1 MTVLNSTF
9 VLSSRTPTA
18 TGGIDFLD
26 RLRIAERNDGS
37 RSSRLRWHPNVVD
50 RVESAWDV
58 ERTCVDDS
66 QITPYSEPEIQ
77 EAYGRQMVKTH
88 IRQCL
93 RKADPETR
101 TRYNAV
107 SADEAWRRAD
117 ALRMELEQAGRS
129 SNDEQ
134 SLKQRQREAALRC
147 QEQAMGKA
155 PKPQQIKGRS
165 ALTPLSGI
173 AKNFHPDSPGRA
185 PSSRRMPV
193 SAPGKLP
200 GKPVRRQASP
210 RPQQRPSSPRARP
223 QSPRP
228 SGGRQPSPRAASG
241 RVSTPATGRRPPGG
255 ASTFVFG

>member
-155 PKPQQIKGRS
+155 P
-165 ALTPLSGI
+165 AGI
-173 AKNFHPDSPGRA
+173 ASASAA
-185 PSSRRMPV
+185 PVVTS
-193 SAPGKLP
+193 
-200 GKPVRRQASP
+200 
-210 RPQQRPSSPRARP
+210 
-223 QSPRP
+223 
-228 SGGRQPSPRAASG
+228 
-241 RVSTPATGRRPPGG
+241 STPAVAAAVGRPAAVATSSQWQGFDACDGSAPARWRLDICIRLRCELHTRHHDPGTGRKLTERVELIIIGLSAG
-255 ASTFVFG
+255 RVRAWGQRLSQH